1 MSMSENLCRVFVSV
15 LVAPGTL
22 SEGWFCVLM
31 FCMWSFC
38 FLFECFHAVKHG
50 VLIMLVFPTFV
61 EDRP

>member
-15 LVAPGTL
+15 FVAPGAL

-31 FCMWSFC
+31 FCMWIFC
-38 FLFECFHAVKHG
+38 FHFECFHAVKHG
-50 VLIMLVFPTFV
+50 VLIMLVFPIFV